1 MTDKDMREIVRL
13 RGARMGYGRI
23 SHQLGIPLSMVKSYC
38 RRNNLFGSAGGKVCM
53 QCGHPLEQVPH
64 RKKKK
69 FCSDGC
75 RITLIMIMTRSL
87 LRQGIIN
94 EREYREAEE
103 RYRPASRT
111 LFSDLVFG

>member
-38 RRNNLFGSAGGKVCM
+38 RRNNLFGSAGEKVCM
-53 QCGHPLEQVPH
+53 QCDHPLEQVPH

-69 FCSDGC
+69 EK
-75 RITLIMIMTRSL
+75 IL
-87 LRQGIIN
+87 LGWLPDNVNHDYDAVI
-94 EREYREAEE
+94 A
-103 RYRPASRT
+103 PP
-111 LFSDLVFG
+111 GHHK